1 MLASEKSLYRNIPN
15 KDIFTI
21 ESKEDN
27 KVIGNISIN
36 EGSDDE
42 IEDTKELGFVLNQNY
57 HNRGRMVEVVYEILN
72 YLFSKG
78 I

>member
-1 MLASEKSLYRNIPN
+1 MLASEKLLYINIPN

-42 IEDTKELGFVLNQNY
+42 IEDTKELGLY
-57 HNRGRMVEVVYEILN
+57 
-72 YLFSKG
+72 
-78 I
+78 

>member
-1 MLASEKSLYRNIPN
+1 MYRNIPN